1 MSSFLGRLIFYE
13 LPNLKKS
20 NKIKKNMWQRIMVI
34 TDWFGEMVERYR
46 LVKDFNRAAKNSF
59 IIGVAPTMLEVKI
72 TKGDYTY
79 RHAFSKWMAGG
90 FRIKAL
96 SGRPLQKSELIEI
109 GRVVLDN
116 EQLTR
121 KLISLGWDTL
131 EVHSNEGYIG
141 AKWALKDYAN
151 IGGFLN

>member
-1 MSSFLGRLIFYE
+1 MWY
-13 LPNLKKS
+13 
-20 NKIKKNMWQRIMVI
+20 KIIEI
-34 TDWFGEMVERYR
+34 ADWFGEMAERYR

-59 IIGVAPTMLEVKI
+59 IAGVAPTLLEAKI
-72 TKGDYTY
+72 TKGDSAY

-116 EQLTR
+116 EELTR

-131 EVHSNEGYIG
+131 EVNANEGYNG
-141 AKWALKDYAN
+141 AKWALKDYAK
-151 IGGFLN
+151 IGGFLS

>member
-1 MSSFLGRLIFYE
+1 MWY
-13 LPNLKKS
+13 
-20 NKIKKNMWQRIMVI
+20 KIIVI
-34 TDWFGEMVERYR
+34 TEWFGEMAERYR
-46 LVKDFNRAAKNSF
+46 LVRDFNRAAKNSF
-59 IIGVAPTMLEVKI
+59 INGIAPTLLEAKI
-72 TKGDYTY
+72 TSGESAY
-79 RHAFSKWMAGG
+79 RHSFSKWLGGG

-116 EQLTR
+116 EVLTR

-131 EVHSNEGYIG
+131 EVHANEGYNG

>member
-1 MSSFLGRLIFYE
+1 
-13 LPNLKKS
+13 
-20 NKIKKNMWQRIMVI
+20 MWHKIMVV
-34 TDWFGEMVERYR
+34 TDWFGEMAERYR

-59 IIGVAPTMLEVKI
+59 ISGIAPALLEAKI
-72 TKGDYTY
+72 TKGDSAY
-79 RHAFSKWMAGG
+79 RHAFSKWMGAG

-96 SGRPLQKSELIEI
+96 SGRQLSKSELIEI

-116 EQLTR
+116 EELTR

-131 EVHSNEGYIG
+131 EVHANEGYNG

-151 IGGFLN
+151 IGGFIS